1 MPGQSNENR
10 IKRAVE
16 NKLVDLLKKNG
27 KKPEKED
34 LQVLG
39 LSVKYLAVAA
49 KLDESAW
56 GSDLD
61 KLDEGGEM
69 DDDAETD
76 S

>member
-76 S
+76 N